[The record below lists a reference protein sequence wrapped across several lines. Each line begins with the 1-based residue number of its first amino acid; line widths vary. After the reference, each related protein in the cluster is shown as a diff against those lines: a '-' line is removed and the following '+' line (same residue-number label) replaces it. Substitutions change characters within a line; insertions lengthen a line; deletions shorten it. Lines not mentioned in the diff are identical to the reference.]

1 MMNTL
6 TFVTVAVIA
15 EVAVVWVAYSLGVQN
30 GWLKG
35 WEDRSGKGGA

>member
-6 TFVTVAVIA
+6 TFVGLVMIV